1 MQYVVAS
8 LTWVA
13 HTQTACKSIGDL
25 GVVLPSVHTSTFVY
39 IYVTMSHCETILYI
53 RRRLHK
59 LIDQSLD
66 IETSSNWNIYI
77 IYIDKSSEN

>member
-13 HTQTACKSIGDL
+13 HTQQHAMFNLLLL

-77 IYIDKSSEN
+77 IYR